1 MGGYCCLSGWGDHH
15 LGSPADSDSE
25 PRPLAIGWSHLAAGA
40 HWLCP
45 WFLTLQSLAWAH
57 SYETAEGHE

>member
-1 MGGYCCLSGWGDHH
+1 MGGYCCLSGWGNHH

-25 PRPLAIGWSHLAAGA
+25 PPPLAIGWSHLAP
-40 HWLCP
+40 WSP
-45 WFLTLQSLAWAH
+45 WFLTLQSLTRAH